1 MSSLKNW
8 DNKTWLSSQKYIKSF
23 NSFLLKQV
31 KLDKNSRILDIG
43 CGRGKI
49 LANLSLKLKLLNK
62 PIGLDIENHKD
73 KSKKIIF
80 KKIDALSFIS
90 KTKIT
95 FDLILIK
102 QTIHLLKKRQI
113 LKLLSICK
121 KKLNSNGKII
131 ILSLDPKKNE
141 IPTFNL
147 MKKKL
152 NISLKKD
159 KKMFDLILKN
169 NPKIIIKRFIY
180 QVKISKTKYL
190 KMIDNRY
197 ISTLLNFNNNQIID
211 GLNEIKSK
219 YKNIL
224 KFKDTLNP
232 ILFGAMG
239 LIVDTGTISTNEVI
253 IK

>member
-1 MSSLKNW
+1 MAPLKNW
-8 DNKTWLSSQKYIKSF
+8 DNKTWLSSQKYIHSL

-49 LANLSLKLKLLNK
+49 LANLSLKLKLSNK
-62 PIGLDIENHKD
+62 PIGLDIENHRD

-80 KKIDALSFIS
+80 KKIDALSYIF

-102 QTIHLLKKRQI
+102 QTIHLLKKGQI
-113 LKLLSICK
+113 LKLLKICR
-121 KKLNSNGKII
+121 KKLNPNGKII
-131 ILSLDPKKNE
+131 IMSLDPKKNE

-152 NISLKKD
+152 NVSLKKD
-159 KKMFDLILKN
+159 KKLFNLICKN
-169 NPKIIIKRFIY
+169 NPQIIIKKFIY

-197 ISTLLNFNNNQIID
+197 ISTLLNFSDNQIIN
-211 GLNEIKSK
+211 GLIEIKNK

-224 KFKDTLNP
+224 KFKDR
-232 ILFGAMG
+232 
-239 LIVDTGTISTNEVI
+239 LICFI
-253 IK
+253 IKK

>member
-1 MSSLKNW
+1 MKPLKNW
-8 DNKTWLSSQKYIKSF
+8 DNKTWLSSQKYINSF
-23 NSFLLKQV
+23 NSFILKQV
-31 KLDKNSRILDIG
+31 KLDKDSKILDIG

-49 LANLSLKLKLLNK
+49 LANLSFKLKLSKK

-80 KKIDALSFIS
+80 KKIDAISFIS

-121 KKLNSNGKII
+121 KKLKPNGKVI
-131 ILSLDPKKNE
+131 ILSLDPQKNE
-141 IPTFNL
+141 IPTFYL

-152 NISLKKD
+152 KNSLKKD
-159 KKMFDLILKN
+159 KELFDLILKHSH
-169 NPKIIIKRFIY
+169 KTIIKKFIY
-180 QVKISKTKYL
+180 QVRISKTKYL
-190 KMIDNRY
+190 KMINNRY
-197 ISTLLNFNNNQIID
+197 ISTLLNFSDIQIIN
-211 GLNEIKSK
+211 GSNEIMSK

-224 KFKDTLNP
+224 KFKDR
-232 ILFGAMG
+232 
-239 LIVDTGTISTNEVI
+239 LICFI
-253 IK
+253 INK

>member
-1 MSSLKNW
+1 MKPLKNW
-8 DNKTWLSSQKYIKSF
+8 DNKTWLSSQKYIHSF
-23 NSFLLKQV
+23 NSFILEQV
-31 KLDKNSRILDIG
+31 KLDKDSRILDIG

-49 LANLSLKLKLLNK
+49 LANLSFKLKLSKK

-80 KKIDALSFIS
+80 KKIDAISFIS

-121 KKLNSNGKII
+121 KKLKPNGKVI
-131 ILSLDPKKNE
+131 ILSLDPQKNE
-141 IPTFNL
+141 IPTFYL

-152 NISLKKD
+152 KNALKKD
-159 KKMFDLILKN
+159 KELFDLILKHSH
-169 NPKIIIKRFIY
+169 KTIIKKFIY
-180 QVKISKTKYL
+180 QVRISKTKYL
-190 KMIDNRY
+190 KMINNRY
-197 ISTLLNFNNNQIID
+197 ISTLLNFSDIQIIN
-211 GLNEIKSK
+211 GSNEIMSK

-224 KFKDTLNP
+224 KFKDR
-232 ILFGAMG
+232 
-239 LIVDTGTISTNEVI
+239 LICFI
-253 IK
+253 INK

>member
-1 MSSLKNW
+1 MTPLKNW
-8 DNKTWLSSQKYIKSF
+8 DNKTWLSSHKYIHSL

-49 LANLSLKLKLLNK
+49 LGNLSLKLKLLNK

-80 KKIDALSFIS
+80 KKIDALSFIF

-102 QTIHLLKKRQI
+102 QTIHLLKKGQI
-113 LKLLSICK
+113 LKLLKICR
-121 KKLNSNGKII
+121 KKLKPNGKII
-131 ILSLDPKKNE
+131 IMSLDPKKNE

-152 NISLKKD
+152 NVSLKKD
-159 KKMFDLILKN
+159 KKLFNLIFRN
-169 NPKIIIKRFIY
+169 NPQIIIKKFIY
-180 QVKISKTKYL
+180 NVQISKIKYL
-190 KMIDNRY
+190 QMIKNRY
-197 ISTLLNFNNNQIID
+197 ISTLLNFTDNQLII
-211 GLNEIKSK
+211 GLNEITKK
-219 YKNIL
+219 YKKNI
-224 KFKDTLNP
+224 KFKDR
-232 ILFGAMG
+232 
-239 LIVDTGTISTNEVI
+239 LICYI
-253 IK
+253 IKN

>member
-80 KKIDALSFIS
+80 KKIDALSYIF

-102 QTIHLLKKRQI
+102 QTIHLLKKEQI
-113 LKLLSICK
+113 LKLLKICR
-121 KKLNSNGKII
+121 KKLNPNGKII
-131 ILSLDPKKNE
+131 IMSLDPKKNE

-152 NISLKKD
+152 NASLKKD
-159 KKMFDLILKN
+159 KKLFNLICKN
-169 NPKIIIKRFIY
+169 NPQIIIKKFIY

-197 ISTLLNFNNNQIID
+197 VSTLLNFSDNQIIN
-211 GLNEIKSK
+211 GLIEIKNK

-224 KFKDTLNP
+224 KFKDR
-232 ILFGAMG
+232 
-239 LIVDTGTISTNEVI
+239 LICFI
-253 IK
+253 IKK